1 MRVARAD
8 PAADRQAA
16 GGGGGGELEI
26 ALLNP
31 NRYSEVWARRRRPWL
46 AKVLAERLAEQPV
59 PADDRRGRRGR
70 RGLGALGALGS
81 FVTFSMGV
89 LFAGDRAMRRAN
101 REFRGKDQTTDVLSF
116 SGADDDGGHPGD
128 GLISVPQP
136 RRQAAAAGRDPERE
150 IQVLLLHGVLH
161 CLGHDHEVDGGE
173 MEPLERRLRRRWIGV
188 PASTAASASTA
199 AQPRKAGRPRG
210 PRGAQEPERSRKAA
224 RRAG

>member
-16 GGGGGGELEI
+16 GGGGGGEIEI

-31 NRYSEVWARRRRPWL
+31 NRYSEVSARRLRPWL
-46 AKVLAERLAEQPV
+46 AAVLAKLLTE
-59 PADDRRGRRGR
+59 PAGPPG
-70 RGLGALGALGS
+70 GLGVLSLG
-81 FVTFSMGV
+81 VR
-89 LFAGDRAMRRAN
+89 FAGDRAMRRAN
-101 REFRGKDQTTDVLSF
+101 REFRGKDETTDVLSF
-116 SGADDDGGHPGD
+116 PGGGGGHLGD
-128 GLISVPQP
+128 VLVSVPQA

-173 MEPLERRLRRRWIGV
+173 MERLERRLRRRWIGAPV
-188 PASTAASASTA
+188 STA
-199 AQPRKAGRPRG
+199 AQPRRAERPRRPREPSG
-210 PRGAQEPERSRKAA
+210 PARSRRAA